1 MDIIDK
7 LILDLSD
14 NDSRVHRE
22 AFVGLRNMEDM
33 GVDKRLR
40 AKMQEEYFGGRHLV
54 KELLSLRD
62 AD

>member
-1 MDIIDK
+1 MHPIDK

-14 NDSRVHRE
+14 VDWRVHEE
-22 AFVGLRNMEDM
+22 AFCELLTMEDM

-40 AKMQEEYFGGRHLV
+40 AKLQDEFFGGGQLV
-54 KELLSLRD
+54 KKLLSLRD